1 MKAIKPVNQSDTSV
15 KLASSPPPLPVR
27 RALAKFGHDL
37 ALARR
42 RRRYSQVSM
51 AQRIG
56 ISVATLRRLEKGDGT
71 VAWGTIVRTMH
82 VMGELARIDTLLD
95 TGQDDLGLAL
105 MDQQL
110 PQRIRRK
117 KTNPESG
124 GL

>member
-1 MKAIKPVNQSDTSV
+1 MKAIKPINQSVTSA
-15 KLASSPPPLPVR
+15 KPGPLPQSLPVR
-27 RALAKFGHDL
+27 RALVKFGHDL

-51 AQRIG
+51 AERIG
-56 ISVATLRRLEKGDGT
+56 VSVATLRRLEKGDGA
-71 VAWGTIVRTMH
+71 VAWSTVVRAMQ
-82 VMGELARIDTLLD
+82 VMGELIRIDALLD

-110 PQRIRRK
+110 PQRIHSK
-117 KTNPESG
+117 KTGPKSG

>member
-1 MKAIKPVNQSDTSV
+1 
-15 KLASSPPPLPVR
+15 
-27 RALAKFGHDL
+27 
-37 ALARR
+37 
-42 RRRYSQVSM
+42 M

-56 ISVATLRRLEKGDGT
+56 ISVTTLRRLEKGDGT

-110 PQRIRRK
+110 PQRIRSE
-117 KTNPESG
+117 KTGPESG